1 MYCYGHADA
10 NPASEPNQ
18 KYNIVLWNT
27 GKMLFSMKL
36 FKDLYYQV
44 VVFNTKSDCFY
55 IALMLIY
62 AHKKKGNFLT
72 LIYLYPMKE
81 TGKQGPHR
89 HSIFEWML
97 GKCMIR
103 LMNWELTRHDPKTN
117 LTKNDDDDDD
127 DDRVDFLQTKKVN
140 GFYVLK
146 RLQHNDE
153 EDRFIPFQDG
163 RSEVAISMYD
173 CKFSGDKKI
182 KIIFKVEH
190 ITLKCQ
196 DYKGISETL
205 RRCYMDSTPPEKKN
219 YSNFYYSSQPKEVK
233 TGTLHEKM

>member
-62 AHKKKGNFLT
+62 AHKKKGNSLT
-72 LIYLYPMKE
+72 LIYLYPFIKLKVVPDFEFRPASFIRDPTAIPYLNGYKE
-81 TGKQGPHR
+81 SQWGH
-89 HSIFEWML
+89 HHYISIEPL
-97 GKCMIR
+97 
-103 LMNWELTRHDPKTN
+103 LTCY
-117 LTKNDDDDDD
+117 LTK
-127 DDRVDFLQTKKVN
+127 
-140 GFYVLK
+140 FYVLK

-173 CKFSGDKKI
+173 CKFSEKVFKKKI